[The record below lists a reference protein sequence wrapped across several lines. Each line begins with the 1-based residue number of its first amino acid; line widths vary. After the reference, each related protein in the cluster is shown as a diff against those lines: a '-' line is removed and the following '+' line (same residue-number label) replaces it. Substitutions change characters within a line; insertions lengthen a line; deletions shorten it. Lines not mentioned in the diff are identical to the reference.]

1 MKTIDLL
8 NSYLADLTVVERN
21 IHILHWN
28 VNGKSFKSVHEYLEN
43 IYKDI
48 YNKIDEIAEMIR
60 IHGEIPDANLSDNVE
75 KSIIEEIESKN
86 KFNHIEAIG
95 LAKQDIEKLMD
106 KLNELFEAS
115 ESDKLYDVN
124 DSIGSYIAD
133 FGKFKYFLENDYIV
147 IKMKD
152 YQFRISG
159 EFLKVTY
166 SKYESIKLVPTKLQ
180 FSKVIF

>member
-133 FGKFKYFLENDYIV
+133 FGKFKYFLENFIDQDNE
-147 IKMKD
+147 IKDTVDIKELDKD
-152 YQFRISG
+152 EDKDEDTIPKDDLS
-159 EFLKVTY
+159 LDKP
-166 SKYESIKLVPTKLQ
+166 LL
-180 FSKVIF
+180 

>member
-133 FGKFKYFLENDYIV
+133 FGKFKYFLENFIDQDNE
-147 IKMKD
+147 IKDTVDIKELDKD
-152 YQFRISG
+152 EDKDEDTIPKDNLS
-159 EFLKVTY
+159 LDKP
-166 SKYESIKLVPTKLQ
+166 LL
-180 FSKVIF
+180 